1 MSKRISQSR
10 LKATSFK
17 RSDCPLSCALD
28 IVGDK
33 WSLLIVRDLL
43 FGRSRYSE
51 FLDAGERI
59 PSNILASRLRSLEQ
73 AGLVRKTRYQT
84 RPTRYAYQLTESG
97 LNLSAVIVAL
107 VHWSRINIPGTRPSQ
122 IG

>member
-1 MSKRISQSR
+1 MSKRISQSS
-10 LKATSFK
+10 LKAPSFK
-17 RSDCPLSCALD
+17 RSDCPLACALD

-43 FGRSRYSE
+43 FGRSRYSG
-51 FLDAGERI
+51 FLDAGEGL
-59 PSNILASRLRSLEQ
+59 PSNILASRLRSLEK
-73 AGLVRKTRYQT
+73 AGLVRKMRDQAQ
-84 RPTRYAYQLTESG
+84 PTHQAYQLTESG
-97 LNLSAVIVAL
+97 LDLSAVIVAL